1 MQLKKFEAPTIQ
13 EALRK
18 IKTELGDDAVI
29 FDLHTRSQ
37 GVKNQRRSNNQWV
50 EVTAAVERG
59 RGGTADRPAASSP
72 YNDFTW
78 SEPMQGAAPHKSA
91 PAPPAES
98 PAQTGWVFPDDRA
111 PWHATSY
118 SPAMKN
124 MLLSGF
130 SREAAGYLLGEAS
143 AEQARMNTG
152 DSLQRILLRKIAGHL
167 LAAGP
172 ITLPAGQQKRVAF
185 VGPTGVGKTTTLAK
199 IAAQFIQSR
208 GAKIKIITIDTYRI
222 AAAEQLKIYGKI
234 MHVPVAMAATAED
247 LGRELQQCGD
257 AQLVLIDTAGRNYR
271 DCTQMAALGSWLARY
286 PDIETHVL
294 LCATT
299 TPDVLGAT
307 VKCFSKNRM
316 DRIIITKV
324 DESVRPGHLY
334 DMLVA
339 SNLPV
344 SYITN
349 GQRVPEDILP
359 ASAQA
364 LAELF
369 LNGYSN

>member
-13 EALRK
+13 EALQK
-18 IKTELGDDAVI
+18 IKTELGDNAVI
-29 FDLHTRSQ
+29 FDLRTRSQ
-37 GVKNQRRSNNQWV
+37 GVKTQRRSGPQWV
-50 EVTAAVERG
+50 EVTAAVERNA
-59 RGGTADRPAASSP
+59 GGMANRRTASYPH
-72 YNDFTW
+72 NDFAW
-78 SEPMQGAAPHKSA
+78 SGPMQSDVPRKTA
-91 PAPPAES
+91 PAPEMPAE
-98 PAQTGWVFPDDRA
+98 PGWILTGNTV
-111 PWHATSY
+111 PWHATSC
-118 SPAMKN
+118 SPHMKN

-130 SREAAGYLLGEAS
+130 SREAAGYLLGEAA
-143 AEQARMNTG
+143 AEQVREKTS
-152 DSLQRILLRKIAGHL
+152 DSLQRILLRKIASHVP
-167 LAAGP
+167 AAGS
-172 ITLPAGQQKRVAF
+172 ITLQPRQQKRVAF

-199 IAAQFIQSR
+199 IAAQFIRS
-208 GAKIKIITIDTYRI
+208 GDIKIKIITIDTYRI
-222 AAAEQLKIYGKI
+222 AASEQLKIYGKI
-234 MHVPVAMAATAED
+234 MHVPVAVAATEED
-247 LGRELQQCGD
+247 LGRELQQSND

-271 DCTQMAALGSWLARY
+271 DSNQMAALGRWLARY
-286 PDIETHVL
+286 PDIETHLL

-307 VKCFSKNRM
+307 IKCFSKNRI

-324 DESVRPGHLY
+324 DETVRPGHLY
-334 DMLVA
+334 QMLVA

-359 ASAQA
+359 GSAQT